1 MLKELFSNRL
11 FIGALAFFILCV
23 VGGTLYMSHVEKQG
37 AEELATDEDR
47 VKQVTEKQQQQQ
59 PTAKAPVGD
68 TSRGGHFHEDGTWH
82 AEPHTPIDTADSR
95 ASAVSDISIEELEF
109 WKKLGV
115 APPPQGHSY
124 AELADGTMRLQKKNV
139 PIVSVTIGTAP
150 EFNLGWL
157 PDDAYYYYDALH
169 ALSSGDNLIGVG
181 RLALAETARAREM
194 LDAFKEE
201 WAPHTNI
208 GFYAT
213 GVYDTDDHDIIDAST
228 NKAIAERERELK
240 AELGISENRNKEFD
254 VDLMREILAQIRE
267 ELSQ

>member
-1 MLKELFSNRL
+1 MLKDIFQNRL
-11 FIGALAFFILCV
+11 FIGALAFFIFCV
-23 VGGTLYMSHVEKQG
+23 AGSLFYMHHENQKG
-37 AEELATDEDR
+37 AEYDAETQDR
-47 VKQVTEKQQQQQ
+47 VAQWNAKQN
-59 PTAKAPVGD
+59 PTTKVEADD
-68 TSRGGHFHEDGTWH
+68 TSRGGHFHEDDTWH
-82 AEPHTPIDTADSR
+82 GEPHTPIDTADSR
-95 ASAVSDISIEELEF
+95 AAAVSDTPPDELEF

-115 APPPQGHSY
+115 APPPEGHIY
-124 AELADGTMRLQKKNV
+124 AQLADGTMRLQKKNV

-181 RLALAETARAREM
+181 RLAPAETARAREM
-194 LDAFKEE
+194 LDAFEEE

-228 NKAIAERERELK
+228 DKAIAERERELK
-240 AELGISENRNKEFD
+240 AELGISENRDKEFD